1 MFEIRNPQSEIRNS
15 QHMAQVTVTNV
26 SKMYRMYAVPS
37 DRLKEMAS
45 LGRRIYHRDFWALRD
60 ISFQVGRGETYG
72 IIGPNGSG
80 KSTLLEILT
89 GILQPTTG
97 RARATGR
104 VAALLDLGAGFNP
117 EFTGR
122 ENIFMNGEIMG
133 LARAEVARSFP
144 RIAEFAEIG
153 DFIDQP
159 MKTYSTG
166 MWVRLAFSAA
176 IHVDPDVLVVDEA
189 LAVGDAIFANRCVRK
204 FRELKARGVTV
215 VLVSHDLALVKMICD
230 RAMLLWEGRTE
241 AEGDPGEVANRY
253 NGMVLD
259 RQRAFVAA
267 GEECGVR
274 IAGCGMPDTP
284 HSALDTPHSLGWSFR
299 HGDRAAEVLQV
310 ELYGANGQP
319 TRVVSSGEKLRVR
332 VLARFAERHPN
343 PVVGVM
349 IRTRIGMEVYG
360 TNTMLEQ
367 IDCGGGEALE
377 PGDLL
382 EVNFEFACSLTPQ
395 EYTLTVATQRPD
407 GSSHDWLDDVLS
419 FQVLD
424 TRPTA
429 GVANLRAR
437 VTAKRIKSYEL

>member
-1 MFEIRNPQSEIRNS
+1 
-15 QHMAQVTVTNV
+15 
-26 SKMYRMYAVPS
+26 
-37 DRLKEMAS
+37 
-45 LGRRIYHRDFWALRD
+45 
-60 ISFQVGRGETYG
+60 
-72 IIGPNGSG
+72 
-80 KSTLLEILT
+80 
-89 GILQPTTG
+89 
-97 RARATGR
+97 
-104 VAALLDLGAGFNP
+104 
-117 EFTGR
+117 
-122 ENIFMNGEIMG
+122 
-133 LARAEVARSFP
+133 
-144 RIAEFAEIG
+144 
-153 DFIDQP
+153 
-159 MKTYSTG
+159 
-166 MWVRLAFSAA
+166 VRLAFAAA

-204 FRELKARGVTV
+204 FGELKARGVTV

-241 AEGDPGEVANRY
+241 AEGGPGDVVNRY

-259 RQRAFVAA
+259 RQRAFLAAAATTVGTTPGGRPADADEGRPPGVA
-267 GEECGVR
+267 
-274 IAGCGMPDTP
+274 P
-284 HSALDTPHSLGWSFR
+284 ALQYTFR

-310 ELYGANGQP
+310 ELYGAGGQP
-319 TRVVSSGEKLRVR
+319 TRVVASGENVRVR

-367 IDCGGGEALE
+367 IHCGGGEALE

-382 EVNFEFACSLTPQ
+382 EVNFEFPCSLTPQ
-395 EYTLTVATQRPD
+395 EYTLTVATQQPD

-437 VTAKRIKSYEL
+437 VTAKRIKNEE

>member
-15 QHMAQVTVTNV
+15 QRMAQVTVTNV
-26 SKMYRMYAVPS
+26 SKMYRMYAAPS

-133 LARAEVARSFP
+133 LARAEVERSFP

-153 DFIDQP
+153 DFIEQP

-204 FRELKARGVTV
+204 FGELKARGVTV

-241 AEGDPGEVANRY
+241 AEGEPGEVVNRY

-259 RQRAFVAA
+259 RQRAF
-267 GEECGVR
+267 ECGVR
-274 IAGCGMPDTP
+274 NAECGMPDTP
-284 HSALDTPHSLGWSFR
+284 HSALRTPHLEFSFR

-310 ELYGANGQP
+310 ELYGAGGRP
-319 TRVVSSGEKLRVR
+319 TRVVASGEEVRVR

-367 IDCGGGEALE
+367 IHCGGGEALE

-382 EVNFEFACSLTPQ
+382 EVNFEFPCSLTPQ
-395 EYTLTVATQRPD
+395 EYTLTVATQQPD

-437 VTAKRIKSYEL
+437 VTAKRVKS

>member
-1 MFEIRNPQSEIRNS
+1 
-15 QHMAQVTVTNV
+15 MAQVVITNV

-133 LARAEVARSFP
+133 LSRAEVERSFP

-153 DFIDQP
+153 DFIEQP

-204 FRELKARGVTV
+204 FGELKARGVTV

-230 RAMLLWEGRTE
+230 RAMLLWAGRTE
-241 AEGDPGEVANRY
+241 AEGEPGEVVNRY

-259 RQRAFVAA
+259 RQRAFVVAQTSVCASRAA
-267 GEECGVR
+267 GGDGGAPLAAPLEF
-274 IAGCGMPDTP
+274 
-284 HSALDTPHSLGWSFR
+284 SFR

-310 ELYGANGQP
+310 ELYGAGGQP
-319 TRVVSSGEKLRVR
+319 TRVVASGEKVRVR
-332 VLARFAERHPN
+332 VLARFAKRHPN

-382 EVNFEFACSLTPQ
+382 EVNFEFPCALTPQ
-395 EYTLTVATQRPD
+395 EYTLTVATQQPD

-429 GVANLRAR
+429 GVANLRAK
-437 VTAKRIKSYEL
+437 VTAKRVKSQQ

>member
-45 LGRRIYHRDFWALRD
+45 LGRRVYHRDFWALRD

-133 LARAEVARSFP
+133 LARAEVERSFP

-153 DFIDQP
+153 DFIEQP

-204 FRELKARGVTV
+204 FGELKARGVTV

-230 RAMLLWEGRTE
+230 RAMLLWEGRVE
-241 AEGDPGEVANRY
+241 AEGGPGEVVNRY
-253 NGMVLD
+253 NGRVLD
-259 RQRAFVAA
+259 RQRAFVVAQTSVCASRAA
-267 GEECGVR
+267 TAANGTQPEGYATLE
-274 IAGCGMPDTP
+274 
-284 HSALDTPHSLGWSFR
+284 WSFR

-310 ELYGANGQP
+310 ELYGAGGQP
-319 TRVVSSGEKLRVR
+319 TRVVASGEKVRVR

-367 IDCGGGEALE
+367 IDCGGGEALD

-382 EVNFEFACSLTPQ
+382 EVNFEFACALTPQ

-437 VTAKRIKSYEL
+437 VTAKRVKS

>member
-1 MFEIRNPQSEIRNS
+1 
-15 QHMAQVTVTNV
+15 MAQVVVTNV
-26 SKMYRMYAVPS
+26 SKMYRMYAAPS

-45 LGRRIYHRDFWALRD
+45 LGRRVYHRDFWALRD

-133 LARAEVARSFP
+133 LARAEVERSFP

-166 MWVRLAFSAA
+166 MWVRLAFAAA

-204 FRELKARGVTV
+204 FGELKGRGVTV

-241 AEGDPGEVANRY
+241 AEGDPGDVVNRY

-259 RQRAFVAA
+259 RQRVF
-267 GEECGVR
+267 ERGVR
-274 IAGCGMPDTP
+274 NAECGMPDTP
-284 HSALDTPHSLGWSFR
+284 HSALPTPHLEFSFR

-310 ELYGANGQP
+310 ELYGAGGQP
-319 TRVVSSGEKLRVR
+319 TRVVASGEKVRVR

-367 IDCGGGEALE
+367 IHCGGGEALE

-382 EVNFEFACSLTPQ
+382 EVNFEFPCSLTPQ
-395 EYTLTVATQRPD
+395 EYTLTVATQQPD

-437 VTAKRIKSYEL
+437 VTARKSSDRGLGIAD